1 MKVLHRSTLN
11 GSQAFV
17 LAAVVIALSLTSV
30 RGASATSANSLH
42 SSAASDVCSTSV
54 APGHARCLAFV
65 RPASSVSSTSPS
77 DQIGDNGAYSPA
89 YLQSAYNVA
98 SLAIG
103 HNNGVGEIVA
113 IVDANSDPTLVNDL
127 AHYRAHFGLS
137 ACPSGTV
144 STANSSCVIEQV
156 NETGGTALPVANSAW
171 ALEESID
178 VDMVSAICPNCQ
190 ILVVD
195 AQSSSIGDLGTGV
208 NTAVSLGALVVS
220 NSYGLPEYAG
230 EVNDAN
236 LYYNHPGVAILAAA
250 GDTGYG
256 VDFPAA
262 DPDVIAVGGTSLTQ
276 ASDTGSRNG
285 HETAWNGTTSG
296 CSLYEPKPSWQLDT
310 GCANRSVADV
320 AAVADPSTGVWI
332 YDSYNQSGLLIA
344 GGTSVATPIV
354 GALFAVANST
364 FPSTAYPVTDLYA
377 NRSALV
383 SVSSGSDGS
392 CGTYLCNAALSQ
404 NGYNGPTGLG
414 TPAAMPNSALAFGAT
429 TSVVAPS
436 PNVKSSNSAS
446 RAALARHRAAVARAK
461 RLARLAKAKAAAEL
475 RHPHQR

>member
-1 MKVLHRSTLN
+1 M
-11 GSQAFV
+11 
-17 LAAVVIALSLTSV
+17 
-30 RGASATSANSLH
+30 
-42 SSAASDVCSTSV
+42 
-54 APGHARCLAFV
+54 AFV
-65 RPASSVSSTSPS
+65 RAASTLSSSPS
-77 DQIGDNGAYSPA
+77 GEQGDGGAYSPA

-103 HNNGVGEIVA
+103 HNDGVGEIVA
-113 IVDANSDPTLVNDL
+113 IVDANSDPSLVNDL

-156 NETGGTALPVANSAW
+156 NETGGATLPAANSAW

-195 AQSSSIGDLGTGV
+195 AASSSIGDLGTGV
-208 NTAVSLGALVVS
+208 NTAVSMGALVVS
-220 NSYGLPEYAG
+220 NSYGLPEYPS
-230 EVNDAN
+230 EVSDAN
-236 LYYNHPGVAILAAA
+236 IYYNHPGVAILAAA

-262 DPDVIAVGGTSLTQ
+262 APDVIAVGGTTLNQ
-276 ASDTGSRNG
+276 ATDTGTRNG
-285 HETAWNGTTSG
+285 NETAWNGTTSG
-296 CSLYEPKPSWQLDT
+296 CSAYEPKPTWQTDT

-320 AAVADPSTGVWI
+320 AAVANPSTGVWI
-332 YDSYNQSGLLIA
+332 YDSYNQGGLLIA

-364 FPSTAYPVTDLYA
+364 FPTTTYPVTDLYA
-377 NRSALV
+377 NRTALV
-383 SVSSGSDGS
+383 GVSSGSDGS

-414 TPAAMPNSALAFGAT
+414 TPAASPNSALALGAT
-429 TSVVAPS
+429 TAVVAPS
-436 PNVKSSNSAS
+436 PNVKSSIAPSK
-446 RAALARHRAAVARAK
+446 AALAKHRAAVARAK
-461 RLARLAKAKAAAEL
+461 RLARLAHAKRAAEL
-475 RHPHQR
+475 AAKKH

>member
-1 MKVLHRSTLN
+1 MKVLHRRMMNS
-11 GSQAFV
+11 SQAFV
-17 LAAVVIALSLTSV
+17 LVAAVIAMLLTSLQ
-30 RGASATSANSLH
+30 GASATGINARHTSATST
-42 SSAASDVCSTSV
+42 VCSTNV

-65 RPASSVSSTSPS
+65 RPASSVSSSAG
-77 DQIGDNGAYSPA
+77 QLGDGGAYSPA

-98 SLAIG
+98 SLATG

-113 IVDANSDPTLVNDL
+113 IVDANSDPSLVNDL

-144 STANSSCVIEQV
+144 STANSSCVIQQV
-156 NETGGTALPVANSAW
+156 NETGGATLPAASSAW

-195 AQSSSIGDLGTGV
+195 AASSSIGDLGTGV
-208 NTAVSLGALVVS
+208 NTAVSMGALVVS
-220 NSYGLPEYAG
+220 NSYGLPEYAS
-230 EVNDAN
+230 EVSDAN

-262 DPDVIAVGGTSLTQ
+262 APDVIAVGGTTLNQ
-276 ASDTGSRNG
+276 ASGIGTRNG
-285 HETAWNGTTSG
+285 NETAWNGTTSG
-296 CSLYEPKPSWQLDT
+296 CSLYEPKPTWQTDT
-310 GCANRSVADV
+310 GCANRAVADV
-320 AAVADPSTGVWI
+320 AAVANPSTGVWI
-332 YDSYNQSGLLIA
+332 YDSYNQAGLLIA

-354 GALFAVANST
+354 GALFAVANSS
-364 FPSTAYPVTDLYA
+364 FPANSYPVTDLYA

-383 SVSSGSDGS
+383 SVTSGSDGS

-414 TPAAMPNSALAFGAT
+414 TPAASPNSALALGAT
-429 TSVVAPS
+429 PATVAPS
-436 PNVKSSNSAS
+436 PTIKSSIAPSK
-446 RAALARHRAAVARAK
+446 AALARHRAALARAK
-461 RLARLAKAKAAAEL
+461 RLARLAKAKRAAEIATKK
-475 RHPHQR
+475 Q